1 MTAVLRLEGVSV
13 IEGDAQVLTDIDW
26 TIEPGQHWVLLGLN
40 GSGKSTL
47 IRLASMYRHPS
58 SGRVEVLGEELGR
71 TDVRKLRT
79 RIGLASAGL
88 ADLLRPQLSCL
99 DVVMTAGNAALEPWW
114 HQYGPDDV
122 ARAGDLLARVGCAHL
137 AERRF
142 GTLSSGER
150 QRILL
155 ARALLPEPGLVL
167 LDEPTAALDLAG
179 REQLVATLD
188 ELAGDPATPPIV
200 LVTHHVEEIPPA
212 FGFAMLLKDGFCTD
226 SGPIDK
232 VLSSETLSACF
243 GLQVTLEKRGN
254 RWLAFPEGPPEP
266 GHGSDRA
273 VSPPARS
280 GSHRRPGLSSPE
292 GH

>member
-1 MTAVLRLEGVSV
+1 MTAVLRLEGVSIV
-13 IEGDAQVLTDIDW
+13 EGDAQILTGLDW
-26 TIEPGQHWVLLGLN
+26 TIERGQHWALLGLN

-58 SGRVEVLGEELGR
+58 AGRVEVLGEELGR
-71 TDVRKLRT
+71 TDVRQLRK

-99 DVVMTAGNAALEPWW
+99 DVVMTASNAALEPWW
-114 HQYGPDDV
+114 HQYGPDDIV
-122 ARAGDLLARVGCAHL
+122 RAQDLLARVGCAHL
-137 AERRF
+137 SERRF

-150 QRILL
+150 QRILV

-179 REQLVATLD
+179 REQLVTTLD
-188 ELAGDPATPPIV
+188 ELASDPDTPPIV

-212 FGFAMLLKDGFCTD
+212 FGHVLLLTDGFCTG
-226 SGPIDK
+226 SGPIDE
-232 VLSSETLSACF
+232 VLTSESLSACF
-243 GLQVTLEKRGN
+243 GLPVTLERRGD
-254 RWLAFPEGPPEP
+254 RWLAFPSAPLQP
-266 GHGSDRA
+266 GHAADQA

-280 GSHRRPGLSSPE
+280 GSRRRAGLSSPA
-292 GH
+292 G

>member
-1 MTAVLRLEGVSV
+1 MSTVLRLEGVSV

-26 TIEPGQHWVLLGLN
+26 TIESGQHWVLLGLN

-58 SGRVEVLGEELGR
+58 TGRVEVLGEELGR

-114 HQYGPDDV
+114 HQYGPDDA

-155 ARALLPEPGLVL
+155 ARALVPEPGLVL

-188 ELAGDPATPPIV
+188 ELALDPDMPPIV

-212 FGFAMLLKDGFCTD
+212 FGHAMLLTDGFCTG
-226 SGPIDK
+226 SGPINE
-232 VLSSETLSACF
+232 VLTSESLSDCF
-243 GLQVTLEKRGN
+243 GLAVTLEKRGD
-254 RWLAFPEGPPEP
+254 RWMAFPSGPIEVGQAAAP
-266 GHGSDRA
+266 A
-273 VSPPARS
+273 VRGPARS
-280 GSHRRPGLSSPE
+280 GSHLRPGLSSPA